1 MYIVARHATKYQGE
15 ESIKLLYISAV
26 LIYKQHQFRHQNHIV
41 ALYSYATLTLHEGR
55 DEPNSQL
62 SVQPEL
68 I

>member
-15 ESIKLLYISAV
+15 ESINLLYISAV
-26 LIYKQHQFRHQNHIV
+26 LIYIQHQFRHQNHIF
-41 ALYSYATLTLHEGR
+41 ALDSYAPLTLHEGR